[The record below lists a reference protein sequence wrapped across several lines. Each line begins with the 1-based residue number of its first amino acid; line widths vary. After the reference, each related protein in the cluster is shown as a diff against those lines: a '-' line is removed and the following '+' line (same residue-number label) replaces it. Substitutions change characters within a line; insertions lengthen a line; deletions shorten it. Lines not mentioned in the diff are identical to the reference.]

1 LIIYEIP
8 VLGQVRMLRTTFKY
22 VFMSNEL
29 YRRTV
34 DDILLKCLDPSD
46 AESCLEGGVGDL
58 FLNAMN

>member
-1 LIIYEIP
+1 
-8 VLGQVRMLRTTFKY
+8 MLRTTFKY